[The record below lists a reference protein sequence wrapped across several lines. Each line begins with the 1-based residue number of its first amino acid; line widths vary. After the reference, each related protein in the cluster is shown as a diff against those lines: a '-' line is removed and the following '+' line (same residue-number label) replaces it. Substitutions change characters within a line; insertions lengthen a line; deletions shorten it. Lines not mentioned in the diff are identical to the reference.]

1 MKETKLNDTQ
11 MFFNLVDE
19 NRKIASGIA
28 RNIKKIIRAQEEL
41 DSFLANEP
49 TAEDTVNGNTIDAL
63 LERLSR
69 AEKRFLTQMII
80 LSNENGNFL
89 EKTYLEDTEE
99 LAVEV
104 ITILETLRITDALFG
119 KFEVA

>member
-49 TAEDTVNGNTIDAL
+49 TADDTVNGNTIDAL
-63 LERLSR
+63 LERLSK

-89 EKTYLEDTEE
+89 DKTYLEDTEE